1 MAAPAKA
8 NRRVE
13 ASPADFDAKLRRL
26 KEAQRQAVQIARVF
40 SGGELKLEEAST
52 KLAIQLIMEM
62 LIKTD
67 ELKGRDRQQV
77 VNVLGVLA
85 RLQTSSVLREKMT
98 ADFRAAV
105 ESARSALIAGV
116 RRAVRGDD
124 KLRQNLQ
131 RLVVAQAEELLAK

>member
-8 NRRVE
+8 KRRAE
-13 ASPADFDAKLRRL
+13 TGPADFDAKLRRL

-77 VNVLGVLA
+77 VKVLGVLA

-105 ESARSALIAGV
+105 ESARSVLIAGV

-131 RLVVAQAEELLAK
+131 RLVVAQAEELLSK